1 MLLQLFVEPKDNL
14 SILLMGLSEILEC
27 PRTQDPPQYVYTK
40 KTSLIWLDPFL
51 VQGIY
56 NYRYRL
62 QYKCPPKALPMV
74 LYAT

>member
-1 MLLQLFVEPKDNL
+1 MLLQLFVEPKDKLL
-14 SILLMGLSEILEC
+14 SLLMGLSEILEC

-40 KTSLIWLDPFL
+40 KTSLVWLDPFL

-56 NYRYRL
+56 RL
-62 QYKCPPKALPMV
+62 QYKCPPKPLPMV